1 MDTTALALDK
11 KVDQHAWTHWGH
23 TEPSENTL
31 DLHSL
36 KEKRRLS
43 VLFIEVFSLRQV
55 RNENVDWVVITRRKH
70 APSQGCLHQDR
81 LSV

>member
-1 MDTTALALDK
+1 MDTTALAWDK
-11 KVDQHAWTHWGH
+11 KVDQQAWTHWGH

-55 RNENVDWVVITRRKH
+55 RNESLDWVVITCRKH
-70 APSQGCLHQDR
+70 APSQGCLHQDL